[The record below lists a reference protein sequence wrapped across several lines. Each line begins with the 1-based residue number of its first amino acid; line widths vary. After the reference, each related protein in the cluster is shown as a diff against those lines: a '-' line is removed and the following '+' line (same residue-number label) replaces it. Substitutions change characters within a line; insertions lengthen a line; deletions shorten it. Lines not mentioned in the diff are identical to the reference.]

1 VNPDPEKG
9 QQRGHRG
16 AARIAL
22 AAPAPVVPVGIWGTH
37 LRYPKEGLH
46 FRRPWR
52 RDLALAFGDPITVAG
67 DASSPEDL
75 RRATDLVM
83 EAIGGRVEA
92 ARRLTA

>member
-1 VNPDPEKG
+1 
-9 QQRGHRG
+9 
-16 AARIAL
+16 
-22 AAPAPVVPVGIWGTH
+22 VGIWGTH